1 MLPYEGLSQP
11 VRRVLSEWLSRLIER
26 LVQFQYQLRHGLIRI
41 ISSSV
46 AETIENR
53 LQGPRVQ
60 RHSYAS
66 NDDDEYLEYE
76 DDSYQP
82 PPRAPS
88 ATEGWTST
96 LPRAAQRI
104 TEWLKKPWVEPVM
117 AGCVTFVSLL
127 LFAY

>member
-66 NDDDEYLEYE
+66 DDDDDEYLEYE
-76 DDSYQP
+76 DDSYQL
-82 PPRAPS
+82 PPRSPS
-88 ATEGWTST
+88 ATEGS
-96 LPRAAQRI
+96 LLSRAAQWI
-104 TEWLKKPWVEPVM
+104 TEWFKKPWVEPVM